1 MEIADFAPKYSERV
15 QFNEEILST
24 PSVNQDFL
32 SVLNERSQGIFKRL
46 VERYIETGEPVG
58 SRQLARALE
67 VNLSAAS
74 VRNVMAD
81 LEDLGLI
88 AAPHTS
94 AGRAPT
100 QAGLR
105 FFVDA
110 MLEVGSIGK
119 AERRNIEKHIDDTT
133 HNEKIEDV
141 LAQASQVLSGLSQGA
156 GLVLAPKADV
166 ILKHIEFVRL
176 DAQLAMAVL
185 VGEDGHVENRVF
197 SIPSG
202 LTASEL
208 TKASNFLS
216 HHVVGRTL
224 RDVRSMLQAQHMAH
238 KAELDA
244 LTQNLV
250 DEGLATL
257 AEPLAGEMP
266 TLIVRG
272 RANLIADTMASEELD
287 RVRQLFD
294 ELESKKSIIDLL
306 TDTHAADGVRIFIGS
321 ENKLFSLSGSSVIL
335 SPYRDHNANVI
346 GVVGVIGPT
355 RLNYAKIVPAVD
367 YTAHVVSKLMNK
379 RGV

>member
-1 MEIADFAPKYSERV
+1 
-15 QFNEEILST
+15 LST
-24 PSVNQDFL
+24 PPINQDFL

-46 VERYIETGEPVG
+46 VERFIETGEPVG
-58 SRQLARALE
+58 SRQLSRALE
-67 VNLSAAS
+67 ESLSAAS

-110 MLEVGSIGK
+110 MLEVGSIGSE
-119 AERRNIEKHIDDTT
+119 ERRNIEKHIDGAS
-133 HNEKIEDV
+133 HSEKIEDV
-141 LAQASQVLSGLSQGA
+141 LAQASQVLSGLSHGA
-156 GLVLAPKADV
+156 GLVLAPKADI

-197 SIPSG
+197 PIPPG

-208 TKASNFLS
+208 TKASNYLS
-216 HHVVGRTL
+216 HHIVGRTL
-224 RDVRSMLQAQHMAH
+224 REARSMLQAQHIAH
-238 KAELDA
+238 QSELDE
-244 LTQNLV
+244 LTKQLV
-250 DEGLATL
+250 DQGLATL
-257 AEPLAGEMP
+257 SEPRGDETP

-294 ELESKKSIIDLL
+294 ELESKKSIIELL
-306 TDTHAADGVRIFIGS
+306 KDTHDADGVRIFIGS

-335 SPYRDHNANVI
+335 SPYRDHNANVVGI
-346 GVVGVIGPT
+346 VGVIGPT

-367 YTAHVVSKLMNK
+367 YTAHVVSKLINK
-379 RGV
+379 RNV

>member
-1 MEIADFAPKYSERV
+1 M
-15 QFNEEILST
+15 ST
-24 PSVNQDFL
+24 PPINQDFL

-46 VERYIETGEPVG
+46 VERFIETGEPVG
-58 SRQLARALE
+58 SRQLSRALE
-67 VNLSAAS
+67 ESLSAAS

-110 MLEVGSIGK
+110 MLEVGSIGSE
-119 AERRNIEKHIDDTT
+119 ERRNIEKHIEGAT

-141 LAQASQVLSGLSQGA
+141 LAQASQVLSGLSHGA
-156 GLVLAPKADV
+156 GLVLAPKADI

-176 DAQLAMAVL
+176 DGQLAMAVL

-197 SIPSG
+197 SIPPG

-208 TKASNFLS
+208 TKASNYLS
-216 HHVVGRTL
+216 HHIVGRTL
-224 RDVRSMLQAQHMAH
+224 REARSMLQAQHIAH
-238 KAELDA
+238 QSELDA
-244 LTQNLV
+244 LTKQLV

-257 AEPLAGEMP
+257 SEPRGNETP

-306 TDTHAADGVRIFIGS
+306 SDTHDADGVRIFIGS

-335 SPYRDHNANVI
+335 SPYRDHNANVVGI
-346 GVVGVIGPT
+346 VGVIGPT

-367 YTAHVVSKLMNK
+367 YTAHVVSKLINK
-379 RGV
+379 RSV

>member
-1 MEIADFAPKYSERV
+1 MTGPEINK
-15 QFNEEILST
+15 
-24 PSVNQDFL
+24 DFL
-32 SVLNERSQGIFKRL
+32 SELNARSQDIFKRL
-46 VERYIETGEPVG
+46 VERFLETGEPVG
-58 SRQLARALE
+58 SRQLSRALE
-67 VNLSAAS
+67 ISLSPAT

-100 QAGLR
+100 QLGLR

-110 MLEVGSIGK
+110 MLEVGGVGQE
-119 AERRNIEKHIDDTT
+119 ERRNIEKNIDASSADG
-133 HNEKIEDV
+133 NIEDV
-141 LAQASQVLSGLSQGA
+141 LAKASQVLSGLSHGA
-156 GLVLAPKADV
+156 GLVLAPKSDI

-176 DAQLAMAVL
+176 DAQMAMAVL
-185 VGEDGHVENRVF
+185 VGQDGHVENRVF
-197 SIPSG
+197 QIPAG

-208 TKASNFLS
+208 NKASNFLS
-216 HHVVGRTL
+216 HHVIGRTL
-224 RDVRSMLQAQHMAH
+224 REVRASLEAQQIAQQ
-238 KAELDA
+238 AELDS
-244 LTQNLV
+244 LTKQLV
-250 DEGLATL
+250 DEGLASLTKMRGD
-257 AEPLAGEMP
+257 ETP

-272 RANLIADTMASEELD
+272 RANLIENAMASEELD

-294 ELESKKSIIDLL
+294 ELESKKSLIDLL
-306 TDTHAADGVRIFIGS
+306 EDTHDADGVRIFIGS

-335 SPYRDHNANVI
+335 SPYRDAQQNVV

-367 YTAHVVSKLMNK
+367 YTAHVVSKLINK